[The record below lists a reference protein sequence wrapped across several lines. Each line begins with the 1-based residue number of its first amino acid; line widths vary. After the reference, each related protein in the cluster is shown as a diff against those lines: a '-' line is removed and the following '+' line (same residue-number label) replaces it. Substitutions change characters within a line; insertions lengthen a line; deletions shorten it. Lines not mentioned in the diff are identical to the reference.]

1 SLGISLV
8 AVSFTYGGYQQ
19 TINFGNEVHKP
30 SGNIPRGIF
39 LGITIIIVLYL
50 LVNLSYYN
58 LVGFHQ
64 MKNEREIAYV
74 VIDKMFGQTGATIFS

>member
-1 SLGISLV
+1 MILVLIAALFFPGKYAHETTVQVVDHASSSMDWIKSLGISLV

-39 LGITIIIVLYL
+39 LGITII
-50 LVNLSYYN
+50 
-58 LVGFHQ
+58 
-64 MKNEREIAYV
+64 
-74 VIDKMFGQTGATIFS
+74 